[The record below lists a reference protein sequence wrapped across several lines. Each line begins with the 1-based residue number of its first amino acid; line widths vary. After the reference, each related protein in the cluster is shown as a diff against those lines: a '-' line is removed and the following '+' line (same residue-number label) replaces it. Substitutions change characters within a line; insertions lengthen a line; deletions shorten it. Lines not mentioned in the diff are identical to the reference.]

1 MNSNISSAINIQ
13 SILAK
18 AEQKYETLRSKLEP
32 SQNGKYIAI
41 EGDSG
46 NYFIGETREEAV
58 NKAKQKYPKSVVFV
72 RRIGSL
78 EKVARHSPPYISHTS
93 YARIF

>member
-1 MNSNISSAINIQ
+1 MNSNIPSTINIQ
-13 SILAK
+13 SILTK
-18 AEQKYETLRSKLEP
+18 AQQKYDVLRSALEP
-32 SQNGKYIAI
+32 RQNGKYIAI

-58 NKAKQKYPKSVVFV
+58 NKAKQKYPKAVVFV

-78 EKVARHSPPYISHTS
+78 EKVARNSPSYISNTS